1 MRVMVLG
8 SGGREHCIAWKIAQ
22 SPEIEEVF
30 CVPGNGGMSTFA
42 TCVSLPSVE
51 DILCFAQEKGV
62 DLTVVGPESPLSL
75 GIVDAFL
82 EKKKAIIGPDRR
94 GTLLESSKVFAKE
107 FMKRHGIPTAP
118 FTVFESKEEVL
129 ETLRK
134 RHDFPIVIKAD
145 GLASGKGVYI
155 AQDFDEALLAVFEL
169 MVDRKFGTSGERI
182 VVEEY
187 LEGEEATVMVL
198 FDGRSYRF
206 LPSSQDH
213 KKVGEGDIGPNTGG
227 MGAYSPTPV
236 VSEEILNAVKRRIL
250 EPLFEGM
257 EQEALYYRGV
267 LYLGLMIGKDKTPWV
282 LEFNTRLG
290 DPEAQAVLP
299 RIRND
304 WLEVNMAIWEGNL
317 HQVNLE
323 VLNESALCV
332 VLASRGYPGHFER
345 GKKIE
350 GLELFAN
357 LPEDDVLLFHAGTER
372 RGDGWYTAG
381 GRVLNVCALG
391 EDLYKAYEKAYA
403 AVSRIRFEGMYYRR
417 DIGFRALKRKGS

>member
-22 SPEIEEVF
+22 NPEVKELF

-42 TCVSLPSVE
+42 TCVSLSSIE
-51 DILCFAQEKGV
+51 DILCFAQEKSI
-62 DLTVVGPESPLSL
+62 DLTIVGPESPLSL

-82 EKKKAIIGPDRR
+82 EKRKAIIGPDRR

-107 FMKRHGIPTAP
+107 FMKRYGIPTAP
-118 FTVFESKEEVL
+118 FTVFDSKEEAL
-129 ETLRK
+129 EVLRK
-134 RHDFPIVIKAD
+134 RHDFPVVIKAD

-155 AQDFDEALLAVFEL
+155 AWDFDEALLAVFEL

-182 VVEEY
+182 VIEEY

-236 VSEEILNAVKRRIL
+236 VSEEILGA
-250 EPLFEGM
+250 
-257 EQEALYYRGV
+257 
-267 LYLGLMIGKDKTPWV
+267 DKTPWV
-282 LEFNTRLG
+282 LEFNARLG

-317 HQVNLE
+317 HKVNLE
-323 VLNESALCV
+323 VLNETALCV

-345 GKKIE
+345 GKRIE
-350 GLELFAN
+350 GLESFTNLF
-357 LPEDDVLLFHAGTER
+357 EDDVFLFHAGTER
-372 RGDGWYTAG
+372 KEDGWYTAG

-391 EDLYKAYEKAYA
+391 EDLYRAYERAYA

-417 DIGFRALKRKGS
+417 DIGFRVLKRKGP